1 MATVEARVQGPRPTR
16 RSRGGAFA
24 ILFAPVSLLIVLFL
38 VPMLLMFQVSTLVD
52 PFDPDSGSTLQ
63 HFANVLT
70 DPLNRKIA
78 VTTFL
83 IASTAMVLMLAI
95 AIPLASFMVFR
106 AGRWE
111 LPLLLAL
118 VVADELNPVVRIW
131 AWRMILGRQGIVNW
145 FLQTSGI
152 TDAPVE
158 WLIFT
163 PFAVVVVLSAGYLTY
178 TTIPIYAAM
187 KAINPALFEASVDLG
202 AGWWTRTRKILIP
215 LAAPGIFVAM
225 ILVYVPMLT
234 DFVSPDLVAGTGSTM
249 LGQRVTQ
256 LILEGADWGNG
267 SALTFVLLV
276 ATVLLSLVAFRLAKL
291 NRIQT

>member
-1 MATVEARVQGPRPTR
+1 MAAVEATVGPARPRR
-16 RSRGGAFA
+16 GSRGGAFA

-38 VPMLLMFQVSTLVD
+38 VPMLLMVQVSTLVD
-52 PFDPDSGSTLQ
+52 PFDPSSGSTLQ

-83 IASTAMVLMLAI
+83 IASTAMVLMLAV

-106 AGRWE
+106 AGKWE

-118 VVADELNPVVRIW
+118 VVADELNPIVRIW

-145 FLQTSGI
+145 FLQTTRI

-163 PFAVVVVLSAGYLTY
+163 PFAVIVVLSAGYLTY

-202 AGWWTRTRKILIP
+202 AGWWIRTRKILIP

-276 ATVLLSLVAFRLAKL
+276 ATVLLSLLAFRLARL

>member
-1 MATVEARVQGPRPTR
+1 MAAVEATVGPARPRR
-16 RSRGGAFA
+16 GSRGGAFA

-38 VPMLLMFQVSTLVD
+38 VPMLLMVQVSTLVD
-52 PFDPDSGSTLQ
+52 PFDPSSGSTLQ

-83 IASTAMVLMLAI
+83 IASTAMVLMLAV

-106 AGRWE
+106 AGKWE

-163 PFAVVVVLSAGYLTY
+163 PFAVIVVLSAGYLTY

-202 AGWWTRTRKILIP
+202 AGWWIRTRKILIP

-276 ATVLLSLVAFRLAKL
+276 ATVLLSLLAFRLARL

>member
-1 MATVEARVQGPRPTR
+1 MAVAEATAGPARRRR

-38 VPMLLMFQVSTLVD
+38 VPMLLMVQVSVLVD
-52 PFDPDSGSTLQ
+52 PFDPASGSTLQ

-70 DPLNRKIA
+70 DPLNRQIA
-78 VTTFL
+78 ITTFL
-83 IASTAMVLMLAI
+83 IASTAMVLMLAV

-106 AGRWE
+106 AGKWE

-163 PFAVVVVLSAGYLTY
+163 PFAVIVVLSAGYLTY

-276 ATVLLSLVAFRLAKL
+276 ATVLLSLLAFRLAKL

>member
-1 MATVEARVQGPRPTR
+1 
-16 RSRGGAFA
+16 
-24 ILFAPVSLLIVLFL
+24 
-38 VPMLLMFQVSTLVD
+38 
-52 PFDPDSGSTLQ
+52 
-63 HFANVLT
+63 
-70 DPLNRKIA
+70 
-78 VTTFL
+78 
-83 IASTAMVLMLAI
+83 MLAI

>member
-1 MATVEARVQGPRPTR
+1 MAAVQATAAPGRPRR
-16 RSRGGAFA
+16 RTRGGAFA
-24 ILFAPVSLLIVLFL
+24 ILFAPVSLLLVLFL

-52 PFDPDSGSTLQ
+52 PFDPSSGSTFQ

-70 DPLNRKIA
+70 DPLNRTIA
-78 VTTFL
+78 ITTFL
-83 IASTAMVLMLAI
+83 IATTAMVLMLAI

-145 FLQTSGI
+145 LLQTTGI

-187 KAINPALFEASVDLG
+187 KAIDPALFEASVDLG

-249 LGQRVTQ
+249 MGQRVTQ

-276 ATVLLSLVAFRLAKL
+276 ATILLSVVAYRLARL

>member
-1 MATVEARVQGPRPTR
+1 MTAVDATVRPARPRR
-16 RSRGGAFA
+16 GSRGGAFA

-38 VPMLLMFQVSTLVD
+38 VPMLLMIRVSTLVD
-52 PFDPDSGSTLQ
+52 PFDASSGSTLQ

-83 IASTAMVLMLAI
+83 IATTAMVLMLAV

-106 AGRWE
+106 AGKWE

-118 VVADELNPVVRIW
+118 VVADELNPIVRIW

-145 FLQTSGI
+145 FLQTTGI

-163 PFAVVVVLSAGYLTY
+163 PFAVIVVLSAGYLTY

-276 ATVLLSLVAFRLAKL
+276 ATVLLSLLAFRLAKL

>member
-1 MATVEARVQGPRPTR
+1 MAAVEARAQGARPTR

-38 VPMLLMFQVSTLVD
+38 VPMLLMLQVSTLVD

-83 IASTAMVLMLAI
+83 IASTAMVLMLAV
-95 AIPLASFMVFR
+95 AIPLAAFMVFR
-106 AGRWE
+106 AGKWE

-163 PFAVVVVLSAGYLTY
+163 PFAVIVVLSAGYLTY

-276 ATVLLSLVAFRLAKL
+276 ATVLLSLLAFRLAKL